1 MTMTQEQSQFIEN
14 VQYAIFG
21 LGMANMMCLCSLVI
35 LEDTTKAI
43 IVTSVIPIVFFI
55 IQFLDKK

>member
-1 MTMTQEQSQFIEN
+1 MTQEQSQFIEN

-21 LGMANMMCLCSLVI
+21 LGMANMMYLCSLVI
-35 LEDTTKAI
+35 LEDPTKAI
-43 IVTSVIPIVFFI
+43 ITTSVIPIVFFI